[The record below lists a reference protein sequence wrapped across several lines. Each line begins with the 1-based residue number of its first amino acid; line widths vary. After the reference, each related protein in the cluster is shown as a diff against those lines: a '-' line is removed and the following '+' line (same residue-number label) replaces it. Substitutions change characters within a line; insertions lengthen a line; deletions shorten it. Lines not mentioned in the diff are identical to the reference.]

1 MEYSYHAVIE
11 DKSGNTIA
19 VRSSTYSTE
28 TNEIGLVINEIEN
41 EILIEINLLEDV
53 KIRIVQL
60 INLN

>member
-28 TNEIGLVINEIEN
+28 TDGIGLVINEIKN
-41 EILIEINLLEDV
+41 EILNEINLLEDV
-53 KIRIVQL
+53 KVRVVHL
-60 INLN
+60 INLY

>member
-60 INLN
+60 INLY